1 MNILKYRLQQVNKK
15 ILKSALKTALEI
27 GESIYDCTFIATAE
41 HFAGEFITD
50 DKKLYENYT
59 KFGNSKVKVILLKDC
74 H

>member
-1 MNILKYRLQQVNKK
+1 
-15 ILKSALKTALEI
+15 ALKTALEI

-59 KFGNSKVKVILLKDC
+59 KFGNSKVKVILLKDY

>member
-1 MNILKYRLQQVNKK
+1 MNILKYRLHQVNKK
-15 ILKSALKTALEI
+15 NLKSTLKTALGV
-27 GESIYDCTFIATAE
+27 GESVYDCTFIATAE

-59 KFGNSKVKVILLKDC
+59 KFGNSKVKVILLKDY